1 MMQNKLS
8 LFRTADIAQ
17 QMALEPLYWQV
28 CRHINDSTPK
38 TPGVPR
44 D

>member
-1 MMQNKLS
+1 MMQNTLS
-8 LFRTADIAQ
+8 LFRLDHISQ
-17 QMALEPLYWQV
+17 QMAIELLYWGV

-38 TPGVPR
+38 TPGVLR